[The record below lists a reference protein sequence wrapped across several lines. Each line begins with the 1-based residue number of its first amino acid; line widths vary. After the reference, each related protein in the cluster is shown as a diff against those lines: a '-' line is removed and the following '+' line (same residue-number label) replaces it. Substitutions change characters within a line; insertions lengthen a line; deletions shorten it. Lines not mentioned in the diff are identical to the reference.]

1 MRMNLVALVSSSV
14 ATMIA
19 GLSVP
24 SVVQAQRESAIS
36 QDPNRFLVV
45 DCLLPGTT
53 RVVGGRTYL
62 TKQRPVKAIA
72 SECAIRGGDYV
83 TYDRANYQ
91 TALQV
96 WLPQAETGD
105 AEAQTHVGEIFEK
118 GLGRPANH
126 QEAARWYQMAAG
138 QGNARAQ
145 MNLAYLYEQGLGV
158 DRDPLQALNLYRQ
171 AMGIKDDSLAYESE
185 VTALEEKVLALTAQL
200 ELQNSEIDQLKAEV
214 DAGQSQIASQ
224 QEALARA
231 RSEAD
236 AMRSEVARL
245 QSRPSADPAQVAAL
259 RQLEGDLRSRELRLL
274 KQEEAVTGLEAA
286 AAEQNARLAE
296 QLDAAARNDRTLRK
310 QLQESEA
317 ARDDLQQKYDDAWL
331 KLSNTEQ
338 RAARLKADLA
348 GARAQIAS
356 QREKTASQPVS
367 TTPQDQ
373 AERRRMAV
381 ELDERERQLATQQA
395 QIASLVKEK
404 DGYLTELTRLRS
416 EQLTRGAAQGQQSA
430 ELVAA
435 RQRLAGTEKKLAE
448 LAATAEIERA
458 RATVERQQLLQR
470 SAADSTS
477 AQKRNQELTA
487 TLANRD
493 RTIEQLER
501 DIAALR
507 AKQQADAQIVG
518 SELAQQQ
525 RTAATLRQEI
535 AITKR
540 DLLESQQQV
549 ASLKGELQTARRA
562 IEANLVQT
570 TRSPPPQDPSG
581 LRYEL
586 VLAQDELTKKQNY
599 IVWLES
605 QNRIYQ
611 EKLGRLPAPPAKP
624 ATPAKSPASPSPVV
638 VQGRDLPK
646 ALQTRSYYAL
656 IIGIDSYSDPRLPKL
671 GTAERDARAVEQILR
686 EKYDFETKTLI
697 NAQADRNAIL
707 KALNDFGSLKP
718 TDSLLIYYAGHGEIR
733 RENMRAY
740 WLPANAKQDEDGQWI
755 PVDELTKKIDLI
767 PAKHVL
773 VVADSCYQG
782 EMARQS
788 KVKFK
793 MVGDKTAQIKLL
805 TSAGSLAART
815 VLTSGGDKPV
825 LDTGT
830 GAHSVFAEVFLR
842 VLRKNDGVLMGQA
855 VHDALF
861 QDVTQAA
868 KKLNLDQTPQYRK
881 LADAGD
887 MNGDFLF
894 IPRS

>member
-1 MRMNLVALVSSSV
+1 MRMNLVALVASSV

-24 SVVQAQRESAIS
+24 SVVQAERESAIS

-45 DCLLPGTT
+45 DCLLPGST

-138 QGNARAQ
+138 QGNTRAQ

-158 DRDPLQALNLYRQ
+158 DKDPLQALNLYRQ

-185 VTALEEKVLALTAQL
+185 VTALEEQVLALTAQL

-245 QSRPSADPAQVAAL
+245 QSQPSADPAQLAAL

-274 KQEEAVTGLEAA
+274 EQEKAVTGLEAA
-286 AAEQNARLAE
+286 AANQNARLAE

-331 KLSNTEQ
+331 KLSSTEQ
-338 RAARLKADLA
+338 RTARLKADLA

-381 ELDERERQLATQQA
+381 ELDERERQLGTQQA

-448 LAATAEIERA
+448 LAATVEIERA
-458 RATVERQQLLQR
+458 RAKVERQQLLQR
-470 SAADSTS
+470 SAADATN
-477 AQKRNQELTA
+477 AQKQNQELTA

-501 DIAALR
+501 DIAPLR
-507 AKQQADAQIVG
+507 AKQQADAQVVG
-518 SELAQQQ
+518 SELAKQQ

-570 TRSPPPQDPSG
+570 TRSSAPQDSSK

-605 QNRIYQ
+605 QNKIYQ
-611 EKLGRLPAPPAKP
+611 EKLGQLPAPPA
-624 ATPAKSPASPSPVV
+624 TPAKTPARPSPVV

-697 NAQADRNAIL
+697 NAEADRNAIL

-733 RENMRAY
+733 RENRRAY

-755 PVDELTKKIDLI
+755 PVDELTKRIDLI

-868 KKLNLDQTPQYRK
+868 KKLNLDQAPQYNK

-894 IPRS
+894 IPKS